1 MGRMDGKVTIV
12 TGGSGGIGAA
22 TAKLI
27 ASEGS
32 AVVVAD
38 LTESTGAAV
47 AADIVAAGGR
57 AVFQPLDVTDES
69 SWAGIVEST
78 VAAYGRLDVLV
89 NNAGI
94 TDMRGLAETTA
105 ESWNRMVAI
114 DQYGVMLGMKHT
126 APAIK
131 AAGGGS
137 IVNLSSIAG
146 LIATPGSSI
155 AYSGAKGAVRLM
167 TKFAAVEL
175 AKDGIRVNSVHPGRV
190 DTEMVANQTPEKME
204 YMLVRTPLGRNAAP
218 SEIAYGILFLASS
231 ESSYITGTE
240 LVIDG
245 GFTAQ

>member
-1 MGRMDGKVTIV
+1 MGRMDGKVVIV
-12 TGGSGGIGAA
+12 TGGAGGIGAA
-22 TAKLI
+22 ASKLI
-27 ASEGS
+27 ASAGG

-38 LTESTGAAV
+38 LSETGQAV
-47 AADIVAAGGR
+47 ADDIVASGGS
-57 AVFQPLDVTDES
+57 AVFRRLDVTDER
-69 SWAGIVEST
+69 SWAAVVEST
-78 VAAYGRLDVLV
+78 VAELGHLDVLV

-94 TDMRGLAETTA
+94 TDTRGIAETTA

-114 DQYGVMLGMKHT
+114 DQWGVMLGLKHC

-190 DTEMVANQTPEKME
+190 DTEMVADQTDWKKE
-204 YMLVRTPLGRNAAP
+204 YMLERTPLGRNAAP
-218 SEIAYGILFLASS
+218 VEIAYGILFLASS

>member
-1 MGRMDGKVTIV
+1 MGRMDGRVAIV
-12 TGGSGGIGAA
+12 TGGAGGIGAA
-22 TAKLI
+22 TSKLL
-27 ASEGS
+27 ASEGA
-32 AVVVAD
+32 AVIVAD
-38 LTESTGAAV
+38 LLESTGKAV
-47 AADIVAAGGR
+47 VEDIVAAGGR
-57 AVFQPLDVTDES
+57 AVFQQLDVTDES
-69 SWAGIVEST
+69 SWTGVVEST
-78 VAAYGRLDVLV
+78 EAEFGRLDVLV

-105 ESWNRMVAI
+105 ESWSRMIAI
-114 DQYGVMLGMKHT
+114 DQYGVMLGMKHS

-131 AAGGGS
+131 ASGGGS

-190 DTEMVANQTPEKME
+190 DTEMVADQTPEKME

-218 SEIAYGILFLASS
+218 VEIAYGILFLASA